1 MQQDPEWV
9 LEHYAFVAS
18 ATANAGLCDL
28 VCSPS
33 MAVAYCPAQRS
44 GQPTL
49 AFSGASAEEIRSYAA
64 FFMESNEE
72 IIVIANEEERAI
84 VEEALTVL
92 EIAPLWQMVFEGDP
106 EALPDLEA
114 AMLTPKDRAAIQALG
129 HSTDAPLD
137 ADALFAFGP
146 VWGRWRSY
154 TLTAL
159 AAVGLRLPGVVE
171 VAPPVRHPLLGTD
184 EDVTAVLVNLTR
196 TLLQAEPSLRLFTLH
211 PQSTE
216 AHALQAAGFRP
227 RRPIYRMRCR
237 HTDDLS

>member
-1 MQQDPEWV
+1 MRQDPEWV

-33 MAVAYCPAQRS
+33 MAVAYCPAQHS
-44 GQPTL
+44 AHPTF
-49 AFSGASAEEIRSYAA
+49 AFSGATVEELRSYAT
-64 FFMESNEE
+64 FFTESDEE
-72 IIVIANEEERAI
+72 IIVTVNEEERTI

-92 EIAPLWQMVFEGDP
+92 EITPLWQLVFEGDP
-106 EALPDLEA
+106 DTLPDMEA
-114 AMLTPKDRAAIQALG
+114 AMLTQKDRAAIQALG
-129 HSTDAPLD
+129 HSTDVPLD
-137 ADALFAFGP
+137 ADAIFAFGP

-171 VAPPVRHPLLGTD
+171 IAPPVRHPLLGTD
-184 EDVTAVLVNLTR
+184 EDVTAVLINLIR
-196 TLLQAEPSLRLFTLH
+196 TLLRAEPSLRLFTLH
-211 PQSTE
+211 PQGAD